1 MKKRQ
6 TYIPARFAG
15 QRADF
20 VATPRMME
28 AGVDDDDEEEEE
40 DEEEEDEEEDEREG
54 DAMAGGCKV
63 DFLGAKCW
71 KPKKKTIHVGKLKFR

>member
-1 MKKRQ
+1 MNKRR

-20 VATPRMME
+20 VATPRTME
-28 AGVDDDDEEEEE
+28 AGVDDDDDEEEEE
-40 DEEEEDEEEDEREG
+40 EGEDEREE

-71 KPKKKTIHVGKLKFR
+71 KPKKKTIRVGKSKFR